1 MNANNNNGT
10 NNNTRPPT
18 QSPPLNPE
26 PLRNSPGPRPRVRR
40 LSQLEPVHIA
50 ALHQEYNSQMR
61 EASKENVDKEAKMK
75 HLEKARK
82 IKVLLAK
89 YEQMVKD
96 QKSKQEGNTNSSGG
110 HGDSVSPVS
119 SLPATPSPS
128 ISQQMANNV
137 QQQQQYSQFRVQQQQ
152 QQQQMDSNNSTHS
165 ASPPPVNSGS
175 PSLTSNTFYNKQ
187 AQTQTPENLTLQLQ
201 RFKQLEKETNDQ
213 LISVERTIRESPNID
228 AELRQKLRGQEQNLR
243 TKRDQYKSMVLTV
256 TQQLQVKKKPPVK
269 QQQQQPAQHQSP
281 QQQQQQPHNLSAQ
294 QQQQPPQQQQQQQQP
309 QQQQQQIKKE
319 PIKSQQSPGLD
330 QSLYSSPGLP
340 PSTTPTNAASS
351 SMSTPTYSNFVQA
364 GKYAKKTA
372 SLPSSNPTVATSTA
386 SMSGTSIPATLS
398 SSVLST
404 PVPSGPTA
412 SAMSGAGSMNS
423 IPTATPAPKTTYQK
437 HTTGP
442 KTTTTKNVRGPGK
455 VGRPPL
461 SANAANAKRVP
472 SAAALNQLS
481 GGSTSSGLASQLP
494 GGAGTSLANIVPDKV
509 YNKRKISELIKSLM
523 PKDMDGSMIEPEVED
538 IVGDLIDEFVDN
550 VTKFS
555 VRLAKHRKAE
565 RVEPKDVH
573 VHLERNWNI
582 RVPGTVGKDEVEI
595 VRKPAVT
602 KSYMTKMDMVNQ
614 AKLGSGNKM

>member
-1 MNANNNNGT
+1 MNSSNNNNNNNNSSNT
-10 NNNTRPPT
+10 NNQRPPM
-18 QSPPLNPE
+18 QSPSVGAE

-50 ALHQEYNSQMR
+50 ALHQEYNSQIR
-61 EASKENVDKEAKMK
+61 EASKENVDEEARIK

-82 IKVLLAK
+82 INVLLNK
-89 YEQMVKD
+89 YEQMLKD
-96 QKSKQEGNTNSSGG
+96 QKNKQQLEGNGSNTGS
-110 HGDSVSPVS
+110 HGNSVSPGS
-119 SLPATPSPS
+119 SGSTTPSPS
-128 ISQQMANNV
+128 ISQQMANNA
-137 QQQQQYSQFRVQQQQ
+137 QQQQYSQFRVQQQQ
-152 QQQQMDSNNSTHS
+152 MDNNSTTHS
-165 ASPPPVNSGS
+165 SSPPPVNTGS
-175 PSLTSNTFYNKQ
+175 PSLSSNTFYNKQ

-228 AELRQKLRGQEQNLR
+228 PELRQKLRGQEQNLR

-269 QQQQQPAQHQSP
+269 QQQQQ
-281 QQQQQQPHNLSAQ
+281 QQIPHHSS
-294 QQQQPPQQQQQQQQP
+294 QQP
-309 QQQQQQIKKE
+309 QQPSQSQHQQTPQQQQIKKE
-319 PIKSQQSPGLD
+319 VQKTQQTSGLPVD
-330 QSLYSSPGLP
+330 HNLYSSPGLP
-340 PSTTPTNAASS
+340 NNTTPPNAGSS
-351 SMSTPTYSNFVQA
+351 SNISTPTYSNFVQA

-372 SLPSSNPTVATSTA
+372 SLPSSSP
-386 SMSGTSIPATLS
+386 SIPTSSASLSGPSIPSTFS

-412 SAMSGAGSMNS
+412 SAMSGTASMNS
-423 IPTATPAPKTTYQK
+423 MSVATPVPKTTYQK
-437 HTTGP
+437 HTTGS

-472 SAAALNQLS
+472 STTALNQL
-481 GGSTSSGLASQLP
+481 GSTNINATLSSQVS

-509 YNKRKISELIKSLM
+509 YNKRKIGELIKSLM
-523 PKDMDGSMIEPEVED
+523 PKDMDGSIVEPEVED

-602 KSYMTKMDMVNQ
+602 KSYMAKMDLVSQ
-614 AKLGSGNKM
+614 AKLGNGNKM

>member
-1 MNANNNNGT
+1 
-10 NNNTRPPT
+10 
-18 QSPPLNPE
+18 
-26 PLRNSPGPRPRVRR
+26 
-40 LSQLEPVHIA
+40 
-50 ALHQEYNSQMR
+50 MR

-96 QKSKQEGNTNSSGG
+96 QKSKQQESSANSSGG
-110 HGDSVSPVS
+110 HGDSVSPAS
-119 SLPATPSPS
+119 SLPTTPSPS

-137 QQQQQYSQFRVQQQQ
+137 QQQQYSQFRVQQQQ
-152 QQQQMDSNNSTHS
+152 QQQQMDNNNNTHS

-175 PSLTSNTFYNKQ
+175 PSLSSNTFYNKQ

-269 QQQQQPAQHQSP
+269 QQQQQPVQHQSP
-281 QQQQQQPHNLSAQ
+281 QQQQQQAHNLNAQ
-294 QQQQPPQQQQQQQQP
+294 QQQQ

-319 PIKSQQSPGLD
+319 PLKSQQSPGLD

-340 PSTTPTNAASS
+340 ASSTPMNPASS
-351 SMSTPTYSNFVQA
+351 SMTTPTYSNFVQA
-364 GKYAKKTA
+364 GKYAKKAA
-372 SLPSSNPTVATSTA
+372 SLPSSTPSFATSTV
-386 SMSGTSIPATLS
+386 SLGGSSIPATLS

-412 SAMSGAGSMNS
+412 SAMAGASNINS
-423 IPTATPAPKTTYQK
+423 LPTATPPPKTTYQK
-437 HTTGP
+437 HPTGA

-481 GGSTSSGLASQLP
+481 GGSTSSALASQFP

-523 PKDMDGSMIEPEVED
+523 PKDMDGSMVEPEVED

-602 KSYMTKMDMVNQ
+602 KSYMAKMDMVNQ
-614 AKLGSGNKM
+614 AKLGNGNKM